1 MVRIPVT
8 LADFD
13 SGRIKSSVS
22 KLSKHHPDQPLK
34 PKLSVVQRTFAQ
46 ILGYGGFE
54 DLRSQAKQNG
64 AIYSGQ
70 SLAIGQFI
78 APISRRLSRHW
89 NVSAEK
95 AEGVAAELGLMHLD
109 AFRPAARPV
118 QQLVLRE
125 DRVSPSGQLPS
136 IGVSTRPIFDA
147 VRQATGMPVAQMAAL
162 REAMKPMDAL
172 REAMRPMDALQEA
185 MRPMDALQEAMRP
198 MDALREAMRPM
209 AALREA
215 MRPMAALRETMK
227 PTAQML
233 AIQEAMKPTS
243 QMLAI
248 QEAMKPTAQMLAI
261 QEAMKPTAQML
272 AIQEA
277 MKPTAQM
284 HAIQEAMKPTA
295 HMLAI
300 LDALKSKTH

>member
-64 AIYSGQ
+64 AIYTGQ

-89 NVSAEK
+89 NVSVEK

-109 AFRPAARPV
+109 AFRPTARPV
-118 QQLVLRE
+118 QQLLLRE

-147 VRQATGMPVAQMAAL
+147 VRQATGMPVAHMAALREAMKPMDAL

-172 REAMRPMDALQEA
+172 REAMRPMA
-185 MRPMDALQEAMRP
+185 
-198 MDALREAMRPM
+198 ALREAMKPM

-215 MRPMAALRETMK
+215 MK
-227 PTAQML
+227 P
-233 AIQEAMKPTS
+233 S
-243 QMLAI
+243 
-248 QEAMKPTAQMLAI
+248 AQMLAI

-272 AIQEA
+272 AI
-277 MKPTAQM
+277 
-284 HAIQEAMKPTA
+284 
-295 HMLAI
+295 
-300 LDALKSKTH
+300 LDALKPKTH

>member
-13 SGRIKSSVS
+13 SGRIKNSVS

-78 APISRRLSRHW
+78 APISRRLSHYW

-109 AFRPAARPV
+109 AFRPTARPV

-136 IGVSTRPIFDA
+136 IGVSTRPILEA
-147 VRQATGMPVAQMAAL
+147 VRHATGMPVAQMAAL

-172 REAMRPMDALQEA
+172 REAMRPM
-185 MRPMDALQEAMRP
+185 
-198 MDALREAMRPM
+198 
-209 AALREA
+209 AALR
-215 MRPMAALRETMK
+215 
-227 PTAQML
+227 
-233 AIQEAMKPTS
+233 
-243 QMLAI
+243 
-248 QEAMKPTAQMLAI
+248 EAMKPTAQMLAI

-284 HAIQEAMKPTA
+284 LQIQEAMKPSA
-295 HMLAI
+295 RLAAI
-300 LDALKSKTH
+300 LDALKSPTH